1 MVHGISNPKISPK
14 RAGIAAVLSLA
25 GLLGACD
32 AFNNQAADPQQT
44 LSNPDDT
51 EGVTT
56 VTSMEEVI
64 DETDQ
69 LIGRTVTVTGYVD
82 EVLAPDAYLLEDQN
96 TVFGEDMVL
105 VITVNEPPQ
114 EIVADQT
121 VQITGEV
128 RQFIV
133 AEFEEDYELTWDL
146 DFKRQIEAEYEGRP
160 VIFAQVTRVI
170 EE

>member
-1 MVHGISNPKISPK
+1 MANQKFQPKTSLK

-44 LSNPDDT
+44 LSDPDET

-56 VTSMEEVI
+56 VTSLEEVI
-64 DETDQ
+64 EDTDQ
-69 LIGRTVTVTGYVD
+69 LLGRTVTVTGYVD
-82 EVLAPDAYLLEDQN
+82 EMLGPGIYLLEDQN
-96 TVFGEDMVL
+96 TLLGEDTAL

-128 RQFIV
+128 RQFV
-133 AEFEEDYELTWDL
+133 AAEFEEDYDLTWDL
-146 DFKRQIEAEYEGRP
+146 DLKRKIEAEYEGKP
-160 VIFAQVTRVI
+160 VIFSQVTRVI
-170 EE
+170 QE